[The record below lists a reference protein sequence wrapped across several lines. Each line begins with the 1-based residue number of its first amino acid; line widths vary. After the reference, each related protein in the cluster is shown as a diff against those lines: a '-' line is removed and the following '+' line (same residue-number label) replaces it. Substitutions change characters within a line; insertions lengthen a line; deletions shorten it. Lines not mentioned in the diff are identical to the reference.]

1 MLLVYGLDQE
11 KLNFIQDLAQKYS
24 FTVKEVQD
32 QDTLYTAGHLA
43 QIPDADPRK
52 FVKEDYPE
60 GMEFLLFCQIDREAL
75 YGFLQEAHEKGYQ
88 FPHKA
93 VLTETT
99 KAWPFSY
106 LLGHIA
112 QEHQVMQ
119 AYNRLGKKI
128 KQCQDLQDPSLDP
141 LISQAKSLAQLGDDL
156 TLDHILDLEKEADQ
170 ALKNSK

>member
-11 KLNFIQDLAQKYS
+11 KLNVIKDLAEKYS
-24 FTVKEVQD
+24 FQVKEVQD
-32 QDTLYTAGHLA
+32 QDTLYTAGYLA
-43 QIPDADPRK
+43 QIPGADQRK

-75 YGFLQEAHEKGYQ
+75 YGFLQDAQERGYQ

-119 AYNRLGKKI
+119 AYNRLGRKV
-128 KQCQDLQDPSLDP
+128 KQCQDLDDP
-141 LISQAKSLAQLGDDL
+141 LAQDLVTQAKALAKLGDDL
-156 TLDHILDLEKEADQ
+156 TLDHILDLEKQVDQ
-170 ALKNSK
+170 VLEGKE

>member
-1 MLLVYGLDQE
+1 
-11 KLNFIQDLAQKYS
+11 
-24 FTVKEVQD
+24 
-32 QDTLYTAGHLA
+32 
-43 QIPDADPRK
+43 
-52 FVKEDYPE
+52 
-60 GMEFLLFCQIDREAL
+60 MEFLLFCQIDREAL
-75 YGFLQEAHEKGYQ
+75 YGFLQDAQERGYQ

-141 LISQAKSLAQLGDDL
+141 LIRRSKALAQLGDDL
-156 TLDHILDLEKEADQ
+156 TLDHILDLEKQIDQ
-170 ALKNSK
+170 LLAGKE